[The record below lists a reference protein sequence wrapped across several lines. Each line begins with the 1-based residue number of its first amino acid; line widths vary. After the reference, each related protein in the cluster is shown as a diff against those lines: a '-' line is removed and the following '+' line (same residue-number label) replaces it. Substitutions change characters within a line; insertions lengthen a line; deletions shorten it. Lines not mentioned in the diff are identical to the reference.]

1 MILILYFICQGI
13 YMKYILKSLNVNI
26 SLRKGIFYSLVEFFF
41 SGITPSSTGGQ
52 PLQLYYMTKDKIPMR
67 KGYITLILN
76 TVFFKLVLVIL
87 GIIVLIFNSSY
98 ILHSKLIYQIFFVLG
113 FILDLVLIIF
123 GF

>member
-1 MILILYFICQGI
+1 
-13 YMKYILKSLNVNI
+13 MKYILKSLNVNI